1 MIRENLI
8 ESFYCNYNKIF
19 LYMLQLN
26 IANQSLFLKVVNY
39 KISSRSI
46 NKISKIVSTVH
57 KEKIKVYV
65 GGRIPT

>member
-46 NKISKIVSTVH
+46 NKISKIVSTVL